1 MKTYNYEITR
11 WNNNGSGWITIHYI
25 DENGNSQEWFTDLC
39 ENWCNHLDRGETM
52 DYIEVEENDGEESW
66 EVIWKK

>member
-1 MKTYNYEITR
+1 MRKYKLEITSY
-11 WNNNGSGWITIHYI
+11 NINHNDVTINYI

-52 DYIEVEENDGEESW
+52 DYIEVEENDWEESW